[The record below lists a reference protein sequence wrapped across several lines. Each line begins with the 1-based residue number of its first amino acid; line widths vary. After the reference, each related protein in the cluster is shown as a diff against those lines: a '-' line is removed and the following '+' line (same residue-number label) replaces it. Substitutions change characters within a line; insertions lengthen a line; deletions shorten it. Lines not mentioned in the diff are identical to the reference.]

1 MNTAAQ
7 AFPRDPAPQERSLR
21 TDLAAAFRMAAQF
34 GWHEGVANHFSVAT
48 SQDGQ
53 RFLMNPRWRHFSRI
67 KASDLLLLD
76 SADHSVMQRPDAPDP
91 SAWCIHSQLHARV
104 PHARCVLHVHSIHAT
119 ALSALADPT
128 MLPVDQNTARF
139 YQRVAVDSHYGGIAD
154 SLEEGVRI
162 AGVMG
167 KHRVLLMGNHGV
179 LVAGPTVA
187 SAFDDLYYFERAAQT
202 LLLAYASGRP
212 LNLLSPAM
220 AERTARDWEEYAA
233 QSQAHFDELKRL
245 LDEQDPGYRG

>member
-1 MNTAAQ
+1 MNVATQ
-7 AFPRDPAPQERSLR
+7 AFSRDSVSLERSLR
-21 TDLAAAFRMAAQF
+21 IDLAAAFRWAARF
-34 GWHEGVANHFSVAT
+34 DWHESVANHFSVAT
-48 SQDGQ
+48 SPDGH

-76 SADHSVMQRPDAPDP
+76 STDHSVMQRPDAPDP
-91 SAWCIHSQLHARV
+91 SAWCIHGQIHARV

-119 ALSALADPT
+119 ALSVLADPV

-139 YQRVAVDSHYGGIAD
+139 HQRVAVDSHFGGIAD
-154 SLEEGVRI
+154 SLEEGARI
-162 AGVMG
+162 AGVLG
-167 KHRVLLMGNHGV
+167 SHRVLLMGNHGV

-187 SAFDDLYYFERAAQT
+187 RAFDDLYYFERAART

-212 LNLLSPAM
+212 LKVLSAEM
-220 AERTARDWEEYAA
+220 AERTARDWEDYAA

-245 LDEQDPGYRG
+245 LDEQDPDYRS